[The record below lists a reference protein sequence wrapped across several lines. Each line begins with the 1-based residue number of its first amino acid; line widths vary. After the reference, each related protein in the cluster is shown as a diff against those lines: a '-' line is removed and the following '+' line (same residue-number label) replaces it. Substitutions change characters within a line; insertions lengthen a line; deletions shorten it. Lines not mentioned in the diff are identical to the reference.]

1 VACNPRPRCAIIE
14 DCPPC
19 GFTMKPV
26 LFQNVAT
33 LTTVSDVKTT
43 LVRTIVHNTGTAA
56 LYLVLFDNAEYIDSF
71 LVPSASVLDLDWEH
85 GFNRLRFLA
94 STVEFSAINSYPA
107 PAVAPTTRFYLVN
120 QP

>member
-1 VACNPRPRCAIIE
+1 
-14 DCPPC
+14 
-19 GFTMKPV
+19 MKPV

>member
-1 VACNPRPRCAIIE
+1 
-14 DCPPC
+14 
-19 GFTMKPV
+19 MKPV

-71 LVPSASVLDLDWEH
+71 LVPSSSVLDLDWEH